1 LEVQFRNKKLRRCF
15 EKHKE
20 AARKWGSEVARKYVQ
35 RVQVLQNMRSPDDLD
50 SFRQFRH
57 HELKG
62 ERSGEHVISLTARY
76 RLHFTVQGNVVT
88 ILEVTKHY
96 GD

>member
-1 LEVQFRNKKLRRCF
+1 
-15 EKHKE
+15 
-20 AARKWGSEVARKYVQ
+20 
-35 RVQVLQNMRSPDDLD
+35 MRSPDDLD
-50 SFRQFRH
+50 SFKQFGH

-62 ERSGEHVISLTARY
+62 DRAGEHVISLTARY
-76 RLHFTVQGNVVT
+76 RLHFSVQGNVVT